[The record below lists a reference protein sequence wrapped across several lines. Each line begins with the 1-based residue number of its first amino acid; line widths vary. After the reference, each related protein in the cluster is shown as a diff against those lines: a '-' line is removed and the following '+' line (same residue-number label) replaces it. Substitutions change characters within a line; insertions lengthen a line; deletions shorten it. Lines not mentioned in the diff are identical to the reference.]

1 LVNRL
6 TDNSFNRI
14 LFIRQKNEE
23 TIKQLNKQRLNN
35 KMKRYLILLLFTFQ
49 GLMAQVQFEARV
61 SKNTLGIN
69 ERLRIDFI
77 MNVDGDNFDQP
88 AFDGFRIVAGPSQQI
103 SQSWVNGRSS
113 FQKIY
118 SYILQ
123 PAQKGTLT
131 IKQSSIEFNGQI
143 YKTSPIKIVV
153 TNAVAQERDPSD
165 RPQGA
170 GSETL
175 NLVAEISKT
184 NPYLNEP
191 ITVVY
196 KLYFNNIN
204 VTGFKELGKPK
215 YNDFWNQNIE
225 IKQLAIEEGSYKGQK
240 CYFVV
245 LKKTILYPQKSGNL
259 TIEPLSLDI
268 GVQLPTNRTNM
279 FGQMQ
284 LIDDNKIVSAGAKTI
299 HVRPLPE
306 ATKPEGFTGA
316 VGKFD
321 FKVTPSKTTL
331 KNGESLDLFV
341 TATGSGNM
349 KLFTLP
355 KPVVPNALEMYDPV
369 HDEKVTTSL
378 SGMSGKISD
387 KYTIIPQYKG
397 KYVIKPMQFS
407 YFDLNS
413 GSYKT
418 ITSQE
423 ITVDVLDGPMQAE
436 ADATANASK
445 NVISKTEQF
454 KYIKPKTTLVS
465 MAKNDFYGSNLYY
478 SLLLAPFIILPI
490 IVLAK
495 KKKEA
500 IDSDVTG
507 NRIRMNNKLAKKYL
521 SEAKKQLNNKEPFY
535 IALEKAM
542 HNFLKAKLHIETS
555 EMSKDNIREL
565 LLSRN
570 ANPETVQS
578 FIHLTENCEFAR
590 YAPASS
596 ASIQQDYD
604 KAVLIISELEKQI
617 V

>member
-1 LVNRL
+1 
-6 TDNSFNRI
+6 
-14 LFIRQKNEE
+14 
-23 TIKQLNKQRLNN
+23 
-35 KMKRYLILLLFTFQ
+35 MKRYLILLLFTFQ

-61 SKNTLGIN
+61 SKNTLGVN
-69 ERLRIDFI
+69 ERLRIDFV
-77 MNVDGDNFDQP
+77 MNVDGDNFEQP
-88 AFDGFRIVAGPSQQI
+88 SFEGFRIVGGPSQQI

-118 SYILQ
+118 SYFLL
-123 PAQKGTLT
+123 PNQKGSIT
-131 IKQSSIEFNGQI
+131 IKQAAIEYNGQV
-143 YKTSPIKIVV
+143 YKTSPIKITV
-153 TNAVAQERDPSD
+153 TNAVAQERDPNS
-165 RPQGA
+165 PQQQGT
-170 GSETL
+170 GNETL

-184 NPYLNEP
+184 NPYINEP
-191 ITVVY
+191 VTVVY
-196 KLYFNNIN
+196 KLYFYNIG
-204 VTGFKELGKPK
+204 VTGFKELAKPK
-215 YNDFWNQNIE
+215 YKDFWNQNID
-225 IKQLAIEEGSYKGQK
+225 IKQLQVEEGIYKGER

-245 LKKTILYPQKSGNL
+245 LKKTILYPQKSGKL

-268 GVQLPTNRTNM
+268 GIQIPTGRDM
-279 FGQMQ
+279 FGR
-284 LIDDNKIVSAGAKTI
+284 IVTDDGNKIVSAGAKTI
-299 HVRPLPE
+299 NVRALPE
-306 ATKPEGFTGA
+306 TNKPIGFTGA

-321 FKVTPSKTTL
+321 FKVVPSKTSL
-331 KNGESLDLFV
+331 KNGESLDLIV
-341 TATGSGNM
+341 SATGTGNM

-369 HDEKVTTSL
+369 HDEKVSTSL
-378 SGMSGKISD
+378 AGMSGKISD

-397 KYVIKPMQFS
+397 KYAIKPMEFS

-418 ITSQE
+418 ITSPE
-423 ITVDVLDGPMQAE
+423 IMIDVLDGPMQAE
-436 ADATANASK
+436 AVASNTSK
-445 NVISKTEQF
+445 NVISKSEQF
-454 KYIKPKTTLVS
+454 KYIKPKTVLVS
-465 MAKNDFYGSNLYY
+465 TAKDDFYGSDLYY
-478 SLLLAPFIILPI
+478 SLLLLPFVILPI
-490 IVLAK
+490 IVIAK

-507 NRIRMNNKLAKKYL
+507 NRIKMNNKLAKKYL

-578 FIHLTENCEFAR
+578 FINLTENCEFAR

>member
-1 LVNRL
+1 
-6 TDNSFNRI
+6 
-14 LFIRQKNEE
+14 
-23 TIKQLNKQRLNN
+23 
-35 KMKRYLILLLFTFQ
+35 MKRYKILLLFTFQ

-61 SKNTLGIN
+61 SKNTLGVN
-69 ERLRIDFI
+69 ERLRIDFV
-77 MNVDGDNFDQP
+77 MNVDGDNFEQP
-88 AFDGFRIVAGPSQQI
+88 SFEGFRIVGGPSQQI

-118 SYILQ
+118 SYFLL
-123 PAQKGTLT
+123 PNQKGSIT
-131 IKQSSIEFNGQI
+131 IKQAAIEYNGQV
-143 YKTSPIKIVV
+143 YKTSPIKITV
-153 TNAVAQERDPSD
+153 TNAVAQERDPNS
-165 RPQGA
+165 PQQQGI
-170 GSETL
+170 GNETL

-184 NPYLNEP
+184 NPYINEP
-191 ITVVY
+191 VTVVY
-196 KLYFNNIN
+196 KLYFYNIG
-204 VTGFKELGKPK
+204 VTGFKELAKPK
-215 YNDFWNQNIE
+215 YKDFWNQNID
-225 IKQLAIEEGSYKGQK
+225 IKQLQVEEGIYKGER

-245 LKKTILYPQKSGNL
+245 LKKTILYPQKSGKL

-268 GVQLPTNRTNM
+268 GIQIPTGRDM
-279 FGQMQ
+279 FGR
-284 LIDDNKIVSAGAKTI
+284 IVTDDGNKIVSAGAKTI
-299 HVRPLPE
+299 NVRALPE
-306 ATKPEGFTGA
+306 TNKPIGFTGA

-321 FKVTPSKTTL
+321 FKVVPSKTSL
-331 KNGESLDLFV
+331 KNGESLDLIV
-341 TATGSGNM
+341 SATGTGNM

-369 HDEKVTTSL
+369 HDEKVSTSL
-378 SGMSGKISD
+378 AGMSGKISD

-397 KYVIKPMQFS
+397 KYAIKPMEFS

-418 ITSQE
+418 ITSPE
-423 ITVDVLDGPMQAE
+423 IMIDVLDGPMQAE
-436 ADATANASK
+436 AVASNTSK
-445 NVISKTEQF
+445 NVISKSDQF
-454 KYIKPKTTLVS
+454 KYIKPKTVLVS
-465 MAKNDFYGSNLYY
+465 TAKDDFYGSDLYY
-478 SLLLAPFIILPI
+478 SLLLLPFVILPI
-490 IVLAK
+490 IVIAK

-507 NRIRMNNKLAKKYL
+507 NRIKMNNKLAKKYL

-578 FIHLTENCEFAR
+578 FINLTENCEFAR

-596 ASIQQDYD
+596 TSIQQDYD

>member
-1 LVNRL
+1 MKKHLV
-6 TDNSFNRI
+6 
-14 LFIRQKNEE
+14 
-23 TIKQLNKQRLNN
+23 
-35 KMKRYLILLLFTFQ
+35 LLLLSFQ

-61 SKNTLGIN
+61 SKNTLGLN
-69 ERLRIDFI
+69 ERFRIDFM
-77 MNVDGDNFDQP
+77 MNVDGDNFEEP
-88 AFDGFRIVAGPSQQI
+88 AFEGFRVVAGPSQQI

-123 PAQKGTLT
+123 PIQKGNFV
-131 IKQSSIEFNGQI
+131 IKQASIEYNGQA
-143 YKTSPIKIVV
+143 YKTPPIKIKV
-153 TNAVAQERDPSD
+153 TNAVPQENDPNN
-165 RPQGA
+165 PQQQD
-170 GSETL
+170 GSNDTSL
-175 NLVAEISKT
+175 NLIAEISKT

-196 KLYFNNIN
+196 KLYFNNIQVN
-204 VTGFKELGKPK
+204 RFKELGKPK

-225 IKQLAIEEGSYKGQK
+225 IKQLQIEEGSYKGERS
-240 CYFVV
+240 YFVV
-245 LKKTILYPQKSGNL
+245 LKKTILYPQKSGLL

-268 GVQLPTNRTNM
+268 DVEYPTNRRDM
-279 FGQMQ
+279 FGQMILTQ
-284 LIDDNKIVSAGAKTI
+284 GNKVVSAGAKTI
-299 HVRPLPE
+299 NVRALPE
-306 ATKPEGFTGA
+306 TGKPLGFTGA

-331 KNGESLDLFV
+331 KNGEGLDLMV
-341 TATGSGNM
+341 TATGTGNM

-378 SGMSGKISD
+378 AGMSGSISD

-397 KYVIKPMQFS
+397 KYAIKPIEFS

-413 GSYKT
+413 GTYKT
-418 ITSQE
+418 ITSPE
-423 ITVDVLDGPMQAE
+423 IMVDVLDGPTPSE
-436 ADATANASK
+436 LNTTSK
-445 NVISKTEQF
+445 NVVAKTEQF
-454 KYIKPKTTLVS
+454 KHIKTRTVLVS
-465 MAKNDFYGSNLYY
+465 TAKKDFYGSKLYY
-478 SLLLAPFIILPI
+478 SLLLLPFLILPI
-490 IVLAK
+490 IIIAK
-495 KKKEA
+495 KKKDA
-500 IDSDVTG
+500 IDGDVTG
-507 NRIRMNNKLAKKYL
+507 NRIKMNNKLAKKYL

-555 EMSKDNIREL
+555 EMSKDNIQEL

-570 ANPETVQS
+570 ANPEVVQS
-578 FIHLTENCEFAR
+578 FIVLTENCEFAR